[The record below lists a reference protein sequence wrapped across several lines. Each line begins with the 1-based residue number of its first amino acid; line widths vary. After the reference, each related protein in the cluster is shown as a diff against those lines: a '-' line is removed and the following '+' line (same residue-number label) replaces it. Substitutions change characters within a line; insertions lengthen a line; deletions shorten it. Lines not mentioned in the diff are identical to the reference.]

1 LSAIAVKTNGT
12 RSFYYVQTD
21 HLGSIRVVTTEA
33 KAIQTRYY
41 YNAWG
46 KQTLMTGTS
55 ITNRGYIGQEHLND
69 FGLLNLNA
77 RLYDPVLGRF
87 MGVDPYVQSP
97 DFTQSYNRYSYGL
110 NNPLVYADPDGENP
124 LAWVA
129 AGGIA
134 LFKLWNDGKKANKGD
149 PNPLN

>member
-1 LSAIAVKTNGT
+1 M
-12 RSFYYVQTD
+12 
-21 HLGSIRVVTTEA
+21 TTEA